1 MEFTQKYHLI
11 ELLAGDGVQS
21 YRAVQTNTGRDV
33 AVHLLVGGKT
43 PENEAL
49 LVRLRAMQPP
59 SMAKL
64 IEVGEQQGNTY
75 VVTMAPPYQR
85 LDEWLA
91 EQDRVAALA
100 HQFDK
105 AGFWKRPE
113 AGSPGA
119 APSPVPG
126 VPPVAAG
133 TLQSMPPATPVRPVA
148 PAPSEPDEFMRM
160 FQGSVAPPTA
170 VPGVPPAVAG
180 TPTPVP
186 PLPPTRL
193 APSPSEPGEFTRM
206 FQSPVAPPTAVPG
219 VPPVAGS
226 RQTTPP
232 PPTRLAPSP
241 SEPGEFTR
249 MFQSPAAPPAPV
261 PGAAPVG
268 GGGPRAPPQ
277 AP

>member
-1 MEFTQKYHLI
+1 MEFTNKYNLI

-21 YRAVQTNTGRDV
+21 YRAVQTSTGRDV

-49 LVRLRAMQPP
+49 LVRLRAMQPQ

-64 IEVGEQQGNTY
+64 IEVGEHQGNTY

-119 APSPVPG
+119 APSPGAPPG
-126 VPPVAAG
+126 GGGAPQLMAA
-133 TLQSMPPATPVRPVA
+133 ATPVRPVA

-160 FQGSVAPPTA
+160 FQGLTTPQAP
-170 VPGVPPAVAG
+170 
-180 TPTPVP
+180 
-186 PLPPTRL
+186 
-193 APSPSEPGEFTRM
+193 
-206 FQSPVAPPTAVPG
+206 VPG
-219 VPPVAGS
+219 VPPVASG
-226 RQTTPP
+226 TP
-232 PPTRLAPSP
+232 T
-241 SEPGEFTR
+241 
-249 MFQSPAAPPAPV
+249 PV
-261 PGAAPVG
+261 PGVP
-268 GGGPRAPPQ
+268 
-277 AP
+277 

>member
-1 MEFTQKYHLI
+1 MEFTQKYILI

-21 YRAVQTNTGRDV
+21 YRAVQTSTGRDA

-49 LVRLRAMQPP
+49 LVRLRAMQPQ

-126 VPPVAAG
+126 VPP
-133 TLQSMPPATPVRPVA
+133 
-148 PAPSEPDEFMRM
+148 
-160 FQGSVAPPTA
+160 
-170 VPGVPPAVAG
+170 AVAG

-206 FQSPVAPPTAVPG
+206 FQSPVAPPTA
-219 VPPVAGS
+219 AH
-226 RQTTPP
+226 
-232 PPTRLAPSP
+232 
-241 SEPGEFTR
+241 
-249 MFQSPAAPPAPV
+249 PA
-261 PGAAPVG
+261 
-268 GGGPRAPPQ
+268 
-277 AP
+277 